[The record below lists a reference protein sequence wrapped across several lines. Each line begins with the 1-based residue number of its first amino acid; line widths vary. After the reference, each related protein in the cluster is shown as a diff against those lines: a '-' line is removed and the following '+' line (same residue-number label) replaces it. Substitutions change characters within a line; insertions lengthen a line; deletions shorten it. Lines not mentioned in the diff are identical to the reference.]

1 MGVGNSEMAAHRG
14 QIAGHALGFAA
25 LDAALAGG
33 ADGQAGD
40 RTVERQANASEP
52 AAETAADVKEA
63 EMQPCDGTV
72 RVTLFNPDPCAF
84 RAAARRRPTVPTFK
98 HTSALLE

>member
-1 MGVGNSEMAAHRG
+1 MSAIPRWRHIVVRS
-14 QIAGHALGFAA
+14 GHALGFAA

-63 EMQPCDGTV
+63 EMQP
-72 RVTLFNPDPCAF
+72 
-84 RAAARRRPTVPTFK
+84 
-98 HTSALLE
+98 